1 MIWRLLLIMMLFSS
15 CRYNAFVKRRYT
27 KGYFVSAHGKAPDI
41 KAHTTKKEV
50 LNTSEKSDMVFVKP
64 VVSPVTS
71 ALQLKEEKEKAH
83 LKTTEASKSRTELS
97 AHPEF
102 KSLKVAPEKKRF
114 YKKNNDSFQRVG
126 DIILYVLG
134 FFVMTFFY
142 TMILLSGSPG
152 NVNLR
157 VVIIIAAVMALI
169 TVTTGIRFI

>member
-50 LNTSEKSDMVFVKP
+50 LNSSEKSDMVFVKP

-83 LKTTEASKSRTELS
+83 LKTTEATKSRTVLS
-97 AHPEF
+97 AHPVF
-102 KSLKVAPEKKRF
+102 TPLNIMPASKRF
-114 YKKNNDSFQRVG
+114 YKKNTDGLQREG
-126 DIILYVLG
+126 NGIFYVLG
-134 FFVMTFFY
+134 FIVMTFFY

-157 VVIIIAAVMALI
+157 VVILIAALMALI
-169 TVTTGIRFI
+169 TMLTGVAFI